1 MPAFRGALL
10 KAVAKWE
17 FSSSRGA
24 QRGAY
29 PASRKERGLDHPT
42 TLRCCLSWALH
53 MPCPGGHRQDT
64 GGTVC
69 RQRGQWINSAQ
80 RYEMTPTRNVHG
92 QERHQ
97 NLGSRVCRKTW
108 AWKSAGWES
117 KVTLTGP
124 SLPSPALNGP
134 HLPIPTLPHLTCS
147 QRPSPAHTCA
157 HWPESAPTCPYL
169 YPPTSPALAGPH
181 LPSPALTDSTCPRWP
196 SPALTCQY
204 LTFTYPHLPSPAH
217 TCLHWP
223 SFTLTCPHLPSLALI
238 SPRLPQVTPRLC
250 PRRGLRA

>member
-1 MPAFRGALL
+1 MESGRGADTTCFTSSSGPTKGRCRDTCGHQVGCRASGGQAYHVPAFRGALL

-169 YPPTSPALAGPH
+169 YT
-181 LPSPALTDSTCPRWP
+181 
-196 SPALTCQY
+196 
-204 LTFTYPHLPSPAH
+204 
-217 TCLHWP
+217 
-223 SFTLTCPHLPSLALI
+223 
-238 SPRLPQVTPRLC
+238 
-250 PRRGLRA
+250 